1 MKAGAFDAQ
10 ARMSEL
16 EGLDRSGLR
25 VAWIK
30 IFKIAAPRYLSMT
43 FMRKAIIY
51 EEQCQR
57 FGGLSPALKRALK
70 AAANGKPV
78 SSSAVAACKP
88 GTQLIREWN
97 GKVFKVEVKED
108 GYVFDGNRFK
118 SLSAI
123 ALHITGTSWS
133 GPRFFGLI
141 NTKGVSL

>member
-1 MKAGAFDAQ
+1 MSGSLNIQ

-25 VAWIK
+25 VTWVEL
-30 IFKIAAPRYLSMT
+30 FEMAPPHHLSMM
-43 FMRKAIIY
+43 FMRKAIIH
-51 EEQCQR
+51 EEQCRQ

-70 AAANGKPV
+70 AAADGKPV
-78 SSSAVAACKP
+78 SSAAVTACKP

-108 GYVFDGNRFK
+108 TYLLEGKRFK

-133 GPRFFGLI
+133 GPRFFGL
-141 NTKGVSL
+141 TRTTGASL